1 MAFGKRF
8 HSTYYS
14 SNEDEYTLDIY
25 CDGFGGSSTAMTLG
39 STGCV
44 INYESDGDEKFTPV
58 MASSMSIPII
68 VENATI
74 RTFITELRESYEERE
89 VYVHLYNDAD
99 SGSPMWSGFVLMDL
113 ASSQDISMPYE
124 VNIKAVDGIGLLKDV
139 DWVIDGSSEPYELSE
154 TYAESYQ
161 RITLWLQRILEKT
174 GAALTTQGASSNYTY
189 QTSVNWYN
197 DKHAAVGQTY
207 DPLHL
212 TQCKMDGLYKVD
224 DELVYTAPSTYDVLV
239 AICKSWGM
247 RCVYWNHIFFFTQI
261 GEYDTEESGTLANP
275 VNIATREYYYTGS
288 LKSTQAFIGTDVLS
302 RYELDFEN
310 GAGSS
315 GLQKLAGSQYGHYP
329 IIKKVE
335 TNYRIYED
343 VNAFRGFPLLK
354 STTPSTT
361 YEGTVTLGSFWD
373 MDDKLGWL
381 AVFPVRLFTP
391 QTSTTPGLTNYPYLF
406 RTLFSIRAKAS
417 GGSFT
422 KMLTETNGV
431 LSWQAYSA
439 PTTSDDGGMIY
450 NVIQSAAGISGD
462 VNVFDSTQYING
474 IIPTDAAFTGKWE
487 FEIYTWEYFDSG
499 GTPEYPFHGGH
510 ALVLMGVGAFN
521 NPRTFGANY
530 NNISNYSPSQM
541 IPINHLIVSL
551 NTGAFE
557 GTFSPV
563 TTNVIGASVHYI
575 TALTAAT
582 NSYVLKLDNLFWGDS
597 SEIDIPSTLRIASGA
612 SWVYPDAA
620 GDWGVGTISGNQAFV
635 ELLCEEIISNQTSTS
650 LKLNGASAL
659 SVTNKEESGYLKF
672 LNPISKLIDL
682 DDKPYIMI
690 KGSYTTGTDQWQGE
704 WFEFQYTSTTPTF
717 VSNEIKGKNSGNI
730 VGGGSAAA
738 NVGFNP

>member
-8 HSTYYS
+8 HSVYYS
-14 SNEDEYTLDIY
+14 SNGDEYTLDIY
-25 CDGFGGSSTAMTLG
+25 CDGFGGSSTEMTLG

-44 INYESDGDEKFTPV
+44 ISYESGSDEKFTSV
-58 MASSMSIPII
+58 VSSSMAIPIM
-68 VENATI
+68 VSNVTI
-74 RTFITELRESYEERE
+74 QTFITELRESYEERE
-89 VYVHLYNDAD
+89 VYAHLYNDNDA
-99 SGSPMWSGFVLMDL
+99 SSPIWSGFILMDL
-113 ASSQDISMPYE
+113 ASSEDVSMPYQ
-124 VNIKAVDGIGLLKDV
+124 VTIKAVDGIALLKDV
-139 DWVIDGSSEPYELSE
+139 DWVIDGSSLPYELSE
-154 TYAESYQ
+154 TYAESYE
-161 RITLWLQRILEKT
+161 RITTWLQRILEKT
-174 GAALTTQGASSNYTY
+174 GSALTTQGASSNYTY

-207 DPLHL
+207 DPLYL
-212 TQCKMDGLYKVD
+212 TQCKMDGLYTVD
-224 DELVYTAPSTYDVLV
+224 DELNYTAPSTYDVLV

-261 GEYDTEESGTLANP
+261 GEYSTNESGSLGSP
-275 VNIATREYYYTGS
+275 VNIATRQYYYTGS
-288 LKSTQAFIGTDVLS
+288 LKLTQAFIGTVELS

-310 GAGSS
+310 ASGSS
-315 GLQKLAGSQYGHYP
+315 GLQKLAGSKYGNYP

-335 TNYRIYED
+335 TNYRIFED
-343 VNAFRGFPLLK
+343 VNSFRGFPLLK

-361 YEGTVTLGSFWD
+361 YEGTATLGSFWD

-391 QTSTTPGLTNYPYLF
+391 QTSTTPGLTHYPYLF

-439 PTTSDDGGMIY
+439 PTTGDDGGMIY
-450 NVIQSAAGISGD
+450 NTLGSGAGLSSDQNI
-462 VNVFDSTQYING
+462 FDSTQYANG

-487 FEIYTWEYFDSG
+487 FEIYTWEYFNSG

-510 ALVLMGVGAFN
+510 AIAIMGIGPFN

-530 NNISNYSPSQM
+530 NNISNYSPSQL
-541 IPINHLIVSL
+541 IPINQATSSV
-551 NTGAFE
+551 NTGAFA

-563 TTNVIGASVHYI
+563 TTNVVGASVHYI
-575 TALTAAT
+575 TALTSAT
-582 NSYVLKLDNLFWGDS
+582 NSYVLTLDNLFWGDS

-620 GDWGVGTISGNQAFV
+620 GDWGVGTISGTEGFV
-635 ELLCEEIISNQTSTS
+635 ELLCQEIISNQTSTS
-650 LKLNGASAL
+650 LKLNGTSAL
-659 SVTNKEESGYLKF
+659 SETDKLESGYIKF
-672 LNPISKLIDL
+672 LNPISRLKDL
-682 DDKPYIMI
+682 DNKYYIMTR
-690 KGSYTTGTDQWQGE
+690 GTYTTGTDQWQGE

-717 VSNEIKGKNSGNI
+717 VSNEVKGKNSGNI
-730 VGGGSAAA
+730 VGGGNGVL